1 MSSWTQGVLGN
12 AFNICKTTHHCTE
25 AKLQNLLQNSV
36 AIITGASRGIGRSI
50 AQAFAIEGAKLC
62 LIARNKNQLDAL
74 ADELKLNTQSVLTLA
89 LDVTDRDA
97 CFEAVAKVQNK
108 FGHID
113 TLVNNAGVYRS
124 KPFLDYSAKD
134 FQDMLD
140 VNLFGVLHFSQACL
154 APMQQR
160 RSGSIINIASTAGKW
175 GSRNQS
181 AYNVSKHAVVGL
193 TRCVALEASPFQVT
207 VNAICPGFVE
217 TDMLD
222 ELRAQASHSAGTSI
236 EDFEKTALS
245 RVPLGRMMQPE
256 EIAQMAVFLASQAAR
271 GMTGQSIHMDG
282 GMVLS

>member
-1 MSSWTQGVLGN
+1 MGN
-12 AFNICKTTHHCTE
+12 R
-25 AKLQNLLQNSV
+25 LDGSV
-36 AIITGASRGIGRSI
+36 AIITGASRGIGLAI
-50 AQAFAIEGAKLC
+50 AQAFAEEGASLC
-62 LIARNKNQLDAL
+62 MVARNQESLDSAAASL
-74 ADELKLNTQSVLTLA
+74 SLPASKVMAVA

-97 CFEAVAKVQNK
+97 CFAAVAQAEKY
-108 FGHID
+108 FGQVN

-124 KPFLDYSAKD
+124 KSFLDYSAQD

-140 VNLFGVLHFSQACL
+140 VNLFGVLHFTQACL
-154 APMQQR
+154 PSMQKR
-160 RSGSIINIASTAGKW
+160 LYGSIINIASTAGKW

-193 TRCVALEASPFQVT
+193 TRCVALEASPYKVT

-222 ELRAQASHSAGTSI
+222 ELRAQAAQSSGTSAV
-236 EDFEKTALS
+236 DFEKAALS
-245 RVPLGRMMQPE
+245 RVPLGRMMRPE
-256 EIAQMAVFLASQAAR
+256 EIARMAVFLASTDAT

>member
-1 MSSWTQGVLGN
+1 
-12 AFNICKTTHHCTE
+12 
-25 AKLQNLLQNSV
+25 LQAQLQNSV

-50 AQAFAIEGAKLC
+50 AQAFANEGAALC
-62 LIARNKNQLDAL
+62 LIARNKTQLDAL
-74 ADELKLNTQSVLTLA
+74 ADELQLDAQRVLTLA
-89 LDVTDRDA
+89 LDVTDRAA
-97 CFEAVAKVQNK
+97 CFEAVEKTQSK

-113 TLVNNAGVYRS
+113 VLVNNAGVYRS
-124 KPFLDYSAKD
+124 KPFLDYSTQD

-140 VNLFGVLHFSQACL
+140 VNLFGVLHFTQACL
-154 APMQQR
+154 TPMQQR

-193 TRCVALEASPFQVT
+193 TRCVALEASAYQVT

-222 ELRAQASHSAGTSI
+222 ELKAQASHSAGTSI
-236 EDFEKTALS
+236 EDFEKAALS
-245 RVPLGRMMQPE
+245 RVPLGRMMQPQ
-256 EIAQMAVFLASQAAR
+256 EIAQMAVFLASQGAR

-282 GMVLS
+282 GMVFS